1 MAGARYFAETTQL
14 RPDCAIIGEPTSLQ
28 PIRAHKGHMSNAI
41 RIQGQSGHSSDPARG
56 VNAIELM
63 HDAIGRIM
71 QLRDLLKERYHFEA
85 FTVPYPTLN
94 PALSMAAMPQTV
106 SAPAVNCIW
115 ISARCRG

>member
-94 PALSMAAMPQTV
+94 LALSMAAMPQTV